1 MNEPKKTLRRLS
13 QKERFDLTNY
23 VMAEYGKSGLT
34 DAEFAQKA
42 CEHMKVEGLNQHHVK
57 DIRQA
62 FGIPGNNI
70 HIGRGGS
77 RIDKL
82 EAAVLALTAR
92 IQKLEDEWLK

>member
-1 MNEPKKTLRRLS
+1 MELKKTLRRLT

-23 VMAEYGKSGLT
+23 IMAEYAKSGLT
-34 DAEFAQKA
+34 DAEFAKLANEKLKA
-42 CEHMKVEGLNQHHVK
+42 EGLNQNHVK
-57 DIRQA
+57 DIREA
-62 FGIPGNNI
+62 FGMPGNNI

-82 EAAVLALTAR
+82 EAAVLALTTR